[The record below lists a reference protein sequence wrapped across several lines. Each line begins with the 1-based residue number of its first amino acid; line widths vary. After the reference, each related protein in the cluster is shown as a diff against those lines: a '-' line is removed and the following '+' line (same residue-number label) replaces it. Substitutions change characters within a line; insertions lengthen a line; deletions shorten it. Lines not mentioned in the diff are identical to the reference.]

1 MLFLRRQ
8 SRQLYKRKHIYNGDT
23 DDRFSL
29 ETGRQESPNPQV
41 PCGMCILSSCGWNG
55 RSKEQRLMLSAW
67 KSVKSTAWQSVQTVV
82 TSSDMLITTKAWR
95 QFPQDWGPYNN
106 AKHSS
111 RICWLQIWINR
122 VGKTGSRLRL
132 DWHSSAGRL
141 TCSVSHSC
149 PWWCV
154 AQESGWEA
162 GGVRP
167 TPRLYCCIP
176 IRTSSDRF
184 PISYLHYFCWL
195 LLLAVLRPSSS
206 PILYPAIP
214 STPFHIRP
222 VYPLPPPRF
231 PF

>member
-1 MLFLRRQ
+1 
-8 SRQLYKRKHIYNGDT
+8 
-23 DDRFSL
+23 
-29 ETGRQESPNPQV
+29 
-41 PCGMCILSSCGWNG
+41 MCILSSCRWNG
-55 RSKEQRLMLSAW
+55 RWEEQRLMLSAW

-95 QFPQDWGPYNN
+95 QFPQDWGSYSN

-132 DWHSSAGRL
+132 DWHSSAERL
-141 TCSVSHSC
+141 TCSASRSC

-195 LLLAVLRPSSS
+195 LLLAVLRPPLFSYLVPCHSQHPFPYQTCVPTS
-206 PILYPAIP
+206 PTTVPFLVLWPLLTF
-214 STPFHIRP
+214 TPTEQHTHGLEAVVLEITW
-222 VYPLPPPRF
+222 
-231 PF
+231 